1 VALPARRPFHHPLRG
16 GSALAILG
24 GVLKRIP
31 TALWVAV
38 ACLGTLTL
46 GLYAV
51 LAPCYWAAQKKITRQ
66 RVEEIDKA
74 LLAYLTVEQRCP
86 ETLNDLL
93 ERRAIQ
99 RHALKDAWGTPIEYR
114 CSDRG
119 TRVFSAGRDKTFDTA
134 DDINS
139 ETLLRREARR

>member
-1 VALPARRPFHHPLRG
+1 MP
-16 GSALAILG
+16 
-24 GVLKRIP
+24 KRIP
-31 TALWVAV
+31 TALWVTTL
-38 ACLGTLTL
+38 CLGCLAL

-51 LAPCYWAAQKKITRQ
+51 MAPRYRAAQRKISRL

-86 ETLNDLL
+86 ATLNDLVATRAID
-93 ERRAIQ
+93 RRAV
-99 RHALKDAWGTPIEYR
+99 KDVWGTPIAYR

-119 TRVFSAGRDKTFDTA
+119 TRVRSAGRDKTFDTA
-134 DDINS
+134 DDIDS